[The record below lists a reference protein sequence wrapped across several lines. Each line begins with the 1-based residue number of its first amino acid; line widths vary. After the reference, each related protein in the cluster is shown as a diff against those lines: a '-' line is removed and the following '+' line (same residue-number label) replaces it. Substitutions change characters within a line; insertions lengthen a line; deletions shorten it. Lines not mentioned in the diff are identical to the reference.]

1 MRAHEGG
8 TRLGEDPE
16 ELHAGHRKSEAS
28 IQSGV
33 CDGCSSPQPARSR
46 RHPGVVVSSK
56 GYRKLIKG
64 KTWKG
69 FEKDME
75 RKQPSAVRAGKKKV
89 KEDLWTST

>member
-1 MRAHEGG
+1 M
-8 TRLGEDPE
+8 
-16 ELHAGHRKSEAS
+16 
-28 IQSGV
+28 
-33 CDGCSSPQPARSR
+33 
-46 RHPGVVVSSK
+46 SSK

-89 KEDLWTST
+89 K